1 MAVHIHPSSYVVV
14 RLCSFGKVAARV
26 ADVPNGAFDRPKL
39 HALYRPKF
47 TRLCMCIRPWFFGEG
62 MADMDSW
69 QVGSDILP
77 QGLIR
82 NFLRSAA
89 LGSPRYESL
98 WQFR

>member
-1 MAVHIHPSSYVVV
+1 M
-14 RLCSFGKVAARV
+14 
-26 ADVPNGAFDRPKL
+26 
-39 HALYRPKF
+39 
-47 TRLCMCIRPWFFGEG
+47 T
-62 MADMDSW
+62 DMDSW

-98 WQFR
+98 WQFRWFTQAVAESCLQL